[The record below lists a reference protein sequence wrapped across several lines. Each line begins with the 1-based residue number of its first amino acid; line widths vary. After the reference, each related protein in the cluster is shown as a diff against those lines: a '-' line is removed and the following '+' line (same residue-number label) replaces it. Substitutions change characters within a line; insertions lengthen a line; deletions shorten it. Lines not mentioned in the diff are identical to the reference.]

1 MPAPRLSMRKL
12 REVLRLKFETD
23 LSNRRVDRSCGVSR
37 PSVAEYLQRF
47 KEAGLSWPQAA
58 EFDDAT
64 GTTTTTSG
72 SSSIER
78 TTGHR

>member
-1 MPAPRLSMRKL
+1 MRKL

-23 LSNRRVDRSCGVSR
+23 LSNRRVARSCGVSR

-58 EFDDAT
+58 ELDDAT
-64 GTTTTTSG
+64 L
-72 SSSIER
+72 ER
-78 TTGHR
+78 ELYPPTPALPAF